1 MHGLREEYQ
10 DRINFVI
17 LDFDQSAE
25 RDLAR
30 ELGVG
35 RHPSF
40 AVVTHPTPDDV
51 LKTTFGP
58 LREVALRE
66 LLDEAIAGQG
76 G

>member
-10 DRINFVI
+10 DRVNFVI
-17 LDFDQSAE
+17 LDFDIEAQ
-25 RDLAR
+25 RGLAR
-30 ELGVG
+30 TLGVG

-40 AVVTHPTPDDV
+40 AVVASGADDV

-66 LLDEAIAGQG
+66 LLDEAIAGQSG
-76 G
+76 

>member
-17 LDFDQSAE
+17 LDFDIGAE

-40 AVVTHPTPDDV
+40 AMVAPDAGDV

-66 LLDEAIAGQG
+66 LLDDAIAGQG

>member
-10 DRINFVI
+10 DRINFVV
-17 LDFDQSAE
+17 LDFDVRAE

-40 AVVTHPTPDDV
+40 AVVTSDAGDV

-66 LLDEAIAGQG
+66 LLDEAIAGPSG
-76 G
+76 

>member
-10 DRINFVI
+10 DRINFVV
-17 LDFDQSAE
+17 LDFDESAQ

-40 AVVTHPTPDDV
+40 AVVTPDASDV

>member
-10 DRINFVI
+10 DRVNFVI
-17 LDFDQSAE
+17 LDFDESAQ

-40 AVVTHPTPDDV
+40 AVVTPDASDV
-51 LKTTFGP
+51 LRTTFGP

-66 LLDEAIAGQG
+66 LLDEAIAGRG